1 MGGLR
6 LQLGYELLL
15 RLVAT
20 TNLLMLPKVVAG
32 RYLMT
37 ALHWQ
42 VLLFVLSLVRGVL
55 FAYLRELKLIGGPY
69 SH

>member
-15 RLVAT
+15 RLVAA

-32 RYLMT
+32 RDLMT
-37 ALHWQ
+37 ALHCQ
-42 VLLFVLSLVRGVL
+42 VLLFVLSLLCGVL
-55 FAYLRELKLIGGPY
+55 LAYLRELKLIGGPY

>member
-1 MGGLR
+1 
-6 LQLGYELLL
+6 
-15 RLVAT
+15 
-20 TNLLMLPKVVAG
+20 MLAKVVAG

-42 VLLFVLSLVRGVL
+42 VLLFVLILFRGVL
-55 FAYLRELKLIGGPY
+55 FAYLRELKLIGGTY